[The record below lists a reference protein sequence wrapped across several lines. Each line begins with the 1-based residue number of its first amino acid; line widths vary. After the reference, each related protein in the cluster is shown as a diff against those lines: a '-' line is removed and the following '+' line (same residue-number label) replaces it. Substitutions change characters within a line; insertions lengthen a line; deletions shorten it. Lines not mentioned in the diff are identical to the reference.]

1 MLEGGLK
8 VAIKN
13 FVRAVAIFCVLI
25 SSTGTAVAQA
35 VLDEVIV
42 TATKRAENIQDVPV
56 SVAVVDADTMEKMG
70 ITDMEDLSL
79 AVPNF
84 EINSSGVIP
93 NLYIRGL
100 GGGLTHSI
108 EQSVGRFIDGVYIS
122 RSVINLH
129 PFMDVAAVEVL
140 RGPQGTLFGKNTAAG
155 ALIVRTNE
163 ATQDFDSGV
172 NISYGSYETT
182 GGVAEISGFVNGA
195 LSDSVS
201 GRLAFL
207 YKDRDGFYQNL
218 GDGPDGAQREDYGV
232 QGKLRFDIG
241 DSTTAGLKV
250 QYMDY
255 NEIGSDVAELNGL
268 GGPPLAVWQS
278 LVANSGA
285 PNADQ
290 FSAELDWVVHY
301 TCSDVVSTPGA
312 GSVDIGSFC
321 PGRDQDTTNVT
332 VDIDH
337 DISGGSIKFIAAH
350 QQYSYQSRFH
360 GFESGAANLFRAFR
374 NEDYDGF
381 SSELRFTSEEGEV
394 FDYIA
399 GLYYEDSEIDR
410 NQFSDI
416 NLVGLGP
423 PVLFRGHDPW
433 GQKTETFAV
442 FAQARWRMSD
452 RVTGIFGGRWS
463 SETKDFR
470 FEDYST
476 AYATDSGP
484 RNYAVNP
491 RNESRD
497 EDRFTPSVTLQYDV
511 NDDVNVFATVSRGHK
526 TGGFSDRVDT
536 QDGDITFDAELIDGI
551 ELGMKGSFLDGAMN
565 VSVVLFNMDIEG
577 LQLATQVPGTINFK
591 VGNAADV
598 TSRGLELESEWA
610 VSDDWILGLSYAYTD
625 ATYDEYIGAG
635 SCGAQFVN
643 GNGDCDLSG
652 QTLQY
657 APENKAS
664 AYLEYSAIGAINGWD
679 LSARLDLTHTDDQ
692 YTDVGLF
699 DFAFSESH
707 QTVGAG
713 VRVVSPSEKVTVSLI
728 GRNLTNEKINAWT
741 APSGP
746 NTIAAMSPP
755 RLITLKLGL
764 RF

>member
-1 MLEGGLK
+1 MRTK
-8 VAIKN
+8 YY
-13 FVRAVAIFCVLI
+13 VRAFLFCAFA
-25 SSTGTAVAQA
+25 SASGTALAQA
-35 VLDEVIV
+35 VLDEVVV
-42 TATKRAENIQDVPV
+42 TATKRAESIQDVPV
-56 SVAVVDADTMEKMG
+56 SVTAVSADLMVKTG

-79 AVPNF
+79 LVPNF
-84 EINSSGVIP
+84 EINSSAVIP

-108 EQSVGRFIDGVYIS
+108 EQSVGRFIDDVYIS
-122 RSVINLH
+122 RSAINLH
-129 PFMDVAAVEVL
+129 PFMDVASVEVL

-155 ALIVRTNE
+155 ALIIRTND
-163 ATQDFDSGV
+163 ATQEFDSGV
-172 NISYGSYETT
+172 NVSYGTYETT
-182 GGVAEISGFVNGA
+182 GGVAEINGFVNGG

-201 GRLAFL
+201 GRVAFL
-207 YKDRDGFYQNL
+207 YKDKEGFYENL
-218 GDGPDGAQREDYGV
+218 GDGPDGADREDFGIL
-232 QGKLRFDIG
+232 GKLSFDIS
-241 DSTTAGLKV
+241 DSTTAGIKV

-255 NEIGSDVAELNGL
+255 TEDGSDVAELNGL
-268 GGPPLAVWQS
+268 GGPPLAVWQG

-290 FSAELDWVVHY
+290 YSSGLDWVVHY

-312 GSVDIGSFC
+312 GSVDIGSYC
-321 PGRDQDTTNVT
+321 PGRDMDTTNVT
-332 VDIDH
+332 FDVDH
-337 DISGGSIKFIAAH
+337 DINAGSIKFIAAY
-350 QQYSYQSRFH
+350 QDYSYQHRFH
-360 GFESGAANLFRAFR
+360 GFEGGGANLFRAFR
-374 NEDYDGF
+374 NEDYEGF
-381 SSELRFTSEEGEV
+381 SSELRFTSNEGEV

-442 FAQARWRMSD
+442 FGQARWHISE

-463 SETKDFR
+463 TETKDFR

-476 AYATDSGP
+476 AYGTDADP
-484 RNYAVNP
+484 RNYNINP

-497 EDRFTPSVTLQYDV
+497 EDKFTPSITFQFHL
-511 NDDVNVFATVSRGHK
+511 NDDVNMYASASRGHK
-526 TGGFSDRVDT
+526 TGGFSDRVDSQT
-536 QDGDITFDAELIDGI
+536 GDITYDAEVIDSL
-551 ELGMKGSFLDGAMN
+551 EVGMKGSFLDGAMN
-565 VSVVLFNMDIEG
+565 LSVALYNMDIEG
-577 LQLATQVPGTINFK
+577 LQLATQIPGTIEFK
-591 VGNAADV
+591 VGNAADS
-598 TSRGLELESEWA
+598 TSKGLELESDLALSENWT
-610 VSDDWILGLSYAYTD
+610 VGLNYAYTD

-643 GNGDCDLSG
+643 TNGDCDLSG

-657 APENKAS
+657 APEHKAS
-664 AYLEYSAIGAINGWD
+664 AYLDYFAVSAMNGWD
-679 LSARLDLTHTDDQ
+679 FGARLDLTHTDDQ

-699 DFAFSESH
+699 DFSFSESH

-713 VRVVSPSEKVTVSLI
+713 LRLVSPSEKVTVSLI

-755 RLITLKLGL
+755 RLITLRLGL

>member
-1 MLEGGLK
+1 MGHS
-8 VAIKN
+8 IKKG
-13 FVRAVAIFCVLI
+13 VVLI
-25 SSTGTAVAQA
+25 PLALSLVAGISHA
-35 VLDEVIV
+35 ELEEILV
-42 TATKRAENIQDVPV
+42 TATKRAESIQDVPV
-56 SVAVVDADTMEKMG
+56 SVSAVSADTMSKLG
-70 ITDMEDLSL
+70 ISDMEDLSL

-108 EQSVGRFIDGVYIS
+108 EQSVGRFIDDVYIS

-155 ALIVRTNE
+155 ALIIRTNE
-163 ATQDFDSGV
+163 ASQEFDAGV
-172 NISYGSYETT
+172 NVSYGSYETT
-182 GGVAEISGFVNGA
+182 GGVTEINGFVTGG

-207 YKDRDGFYQNL
+207 YKDKEGFYENL
-218 GDGPDGAQREDYGV
+218 GDGPDGADREDYGI
-232 QGKLRFDIG
+232 QGKLRFDIS
-241 DSTTAGLKV
+241 DRTTAGLKI

-255 NEIGSDVAELNGL
+255 TEDGSDTAELNGL
-268 GGPPLAVWQS
+268 GGPPLPVWQS
-278 LVANSGA
+278 FVANSGA

-290 FSAELDWVVHY
+290 FSAELDWVVHF
-301 TCSDVVSTPGA
+301 TCSDVVSTPGS

-332 VDIDH
+332 FNVDH
-337 DISGGSIKFIAAH
+337 DIDAGSIKFIAAY
-350 QQYSYQSRFH
+350 QEYSYQSRFH

-381 SSELRFTSEEGEV
+381 SSELRFTSNEDEV
-394 FDYIA
+394 FDYIV
-399 GLYYEDSEIDR
+399 GLYFEDSEIDR
-410 NQFSDI
+410 NLFSDI

-433 GQKTETFAV
+433 GQTTETFAV
-442 FAQARWRMSD
+442 FGQARWHISD
-452 RVTGIFGGRWS
+452 RLTGIFGGRWS
-463 SETKDFR
+463 AETKEFR
-470 FEDYST
+470 YEDYST
-476 AYATDSGP
+476 AYQTDDGP
-484 RNYAVNP
+484 RNYAINP

-497 EDRFTPSVTLQYDV
+497 ESRFTPSVTFQYEV
-511 NDDVNVFATVSRGHK
+511 SDDVNVFASFSRGHK

-536 QDGDITFDAELIDGI
+536 QTGDITYGAEVIDGI

-565 VSVVLFNMDIEG
+565 LSVILFNMDIEG

-591 VGNAADV
+591 VGNAADS
-598 TSRGLELESEWA
+598 TSKGLELESDWA
-610 VSDDWILGLSYAYTD
+610 LNDNWTVGLNYAYTD
-625 ATYDEYIGAG
+625 ATYDEYLGAG

-643 GNGDCDLSG
+643 ANGDCDLSG

-664 AYLEYSAIGAINGWD
+664 AYVDYFAESAFNGWD
-679 LSARLDLTHTDDQ
+679 FGARIDLTHTDDQ
-692 YTDVGLF
+692 YTDIGLF

-707 QTVGAG
+707 QTLGAS
-713 VRVVSPSEKVTVSLI
+713 VRLTSPSDKITLSLI

-746 NTIAAMSPP
+746 NTISAMSPP
-755 RLITLKLGL
+755 RLLSLRLGWKY
-764 RF
+764 

>member
-1 MLEGGLK
+1 M
-8 VAIKN
+8 AIHQST
-13 FVRAVAIFCVLI
+13 RVLLVCAALAT
-25 SSTGTAVAQA
+25 SGAAVAQA

-42 TATKRAENIQDVPV
+42 TATKRAESIQDVPV
-56 SVAVVDADTMEKMG
+56 SVSAVDADTMDKMG

-163 ATQDFDSGV
+163 ATDDFDSGLNV
-172 NISYGSYETT
+172 SYGSYETT
-182 GGVAEISGFVNGA
+182 GGVTEISGFVNGG
-195 LSDSVS
+195 LSDNVS

-207 YKDRDGFYQNL
+207 YKDKDGFYQNL
-218 GDGPDGAQREDYGV
+218 GDGPDGANREDYGV

-241 DSTTAGLKV
+241 DSTTANLKV

-255 NEIGSDVAELNGL
+255 TEDGSDTAELNGL

-278 LVANSGA
+278 FVANSGA
-285 PNADQ
+285 PNSDQ
-290 FSAELDWVVHY
+290 FTAELDWVVHY
-301 TCSDVVSTPGA
+301 TCSDVVSTPGG
-312 GSVDIGSFC
+312 GSIDIGSFC

-332 VDIDH
+332 VDVDH

-381 SSELRFTSEEGEV
+381 SSELRFTSDEGEV

-442 FAQARWRMSD
+442 FAQARWHMSD

-463 SETKDFR
+463 TETKDFR

-497 EDRFTPSVTLQYDV
+497 ENRFTPSVTLQYDIS
-511 NDDVNVFATVSRGHK
+511 DDVNVFATASRGHK

-536 QDGDITFDAELIDGI
+536 QTGDITFDAEIIDGI
-551 ELGMKGSFLDGAMN
+551 ELGMKGSFLGGAMN
-565 VSVVLFNMDIEG
+565 LSVVLFNMDIEG

-610 VSDDWILGLSYAYTD
+610 VSDDWILGLNYAYTD
-625 ATYDEYIGAG
+625 ATYDEYVGAG

-664 AYLEYSAIGAINGWD
+664 AFVEYSAESAINGWD

-707 QTVGAG
+707 QTIGAG
-713 VRVVSPSEKVTVSLI
+713 VRVISPSEKVTVSLI

>member
-1 MLEGGLK
+1 VRIKDVRRGILFCAIALFSGG
-8 VAIKN
+8 A
-13 FVRAVAIFCVLI
+13 
-25 SSTGTAVAQA
+25 SAQA

-42 TATKRAENIQDVPV
+42 TATKRAESIQDVPV
-56 SVAVVDADTMEKMG
+56 SVSAVDALTMDKIG

-79 AVPNF
+79 VVPNF
-84 EINSSGVIP
+84 EINSSAVIP

-108 EQSVGRFIDGVYIS
+108 EQSVGRFIDDVYIS
-122 RSVINLH
+122 RSAINLH
-129 PFMDVAAVEVL
+129 PFMDVASVEVL

-155 ALIVRTNE
+155 ALIIRTNE
-163 ATQDFDSGV
+163 ATQDFDAGV
-172 NISYGSYETT
+172 NVSYGTYETT
-182 GGVAEISGFVNGA
+182 GGVAEINGFINGG
-195 LSDSVS
+195 LSDNVS
-201 GRLAFL
+201 ARVAFL
-207 YKDRDGFYQNL
+207 YKDKEGFYHNL
-218 GDGPDGAQREDYGV
+218 GDGPDGADREDIGI
-232 QGKLRFDIG
+232 QGKLSFDIS

-255 NEIGSDVAELNGL
+255 TEDGSDVAELNGL
-268 GGPPLAVWQS
+268 GGPPLFVWQS
-278 LVANSGA
+278 FVANSGA
-285 PNADQ
+285 PNPDQ
-290 FSAELDWVVHY
+290 YTSGLDWVVHY

-312 GSVDIGSFC
+312 GSVDIGSYC
-321 PGRDQDTTNVT
+321 PGRDMDTTNVT
-332 VDIDH
+332 FDVDHEMDA
-337 DISGGSIKFIAAH
+337 GSIKFIAAM
-350 QQYSYQSRFH
+350 QEYSYQHRFH
-360 GFESGAANLFRAFR
+360 GFEGGGANLFRAFR

-381 SSELRFTSEEGEV
+381 SSELRFTSEEGDT
-394 FDYIA
+394 FDYIV

-442 FAQARWRMSD
+442 FGQLRWHLSD

-463 SETKDFR
+463 TETKDFR

-476 AYATDSGP
+476 AYGSDADP
-484 RNYAVNP
+484 RNYAINP
-491 RNESRD
+491 RSESRD
-497 EDRFTPSVTLQYDV
+497 EDEFTPSVTFQFDV
-511 NDDVNVFATVSRGHK
+511 NDDVNVFASYSRGHK
-526 TGGFSDRVDT
+526 TGGFSDRVDS
-536 QDGDITFDAELIDGI
+536 QFGDITYDAEIIDGI

-565 VSVVLFNMDIEG
+565 LSVVLFNMDIEG
-577 LQLATQVPGTINFK
+577 LQLATQVPGTIEFK
-591 VGNAADV
+591 VGNAADS
-598 TSRGLELESEWA
+598 TSSGLELESDWA
-610 VSDDWILGLSYAYTD
+610 LSENWTFGLNYAYTD

-643 GNGDCDLSG
+643 VNGDCDLSG

-664 AYLEYSAIGAINGWD
+664 AYLDYFSSGAINGWD
-679 LSARLDLTHTDDQ
+679 FGARFDLMHTDDQ

-699 DFAFSESH
+699 DFALSEAH
-707 QTVGAG
+707 QTYGASFQ
-713 VRVVSPSEKVTVSLI
+713 VVSPSENVTVSLI
-728 GRNLTNEKINAWT
+728 ARNLTNEKINAWT